1 MNVFETL
8 AHSAQK
14 FAGRTAIID
23 AGGTMDYRSLWREIE
38 ALRAQLDHLGLKPGQ
53 GVGIRARNGRA
64 FVIGGLA
71 ALGCGATVMP
81 IHHQIKPDE
90 LNDMLAKAPLCVI
103 LDDGSGGPVPANRSE
118 HPKGWT
124 PNQALSNGLR
134 FTRLENSQAPLAPEI
149 ADAAFVRFTSGTTG
163 EAKGVVLTHR
173 DILERIAAA
182 NSGLK
187 LTHEDTILWVLPM
200 AYHFYVSIILYL
212 EAGATVLL
220 SGDYLAESILDSAAQ
235 HRATFLYVTPMH
247 IRLLNS
253 AAAGRALPPSLQR
266 VMSVSSRLNPQ
277 AARDFHARY
286 KIPVCQGYGIIEVGL
301 PIMNIDEAAD
311 HPEAIGR
318 PVPAFEAMIV
328 QDGTPKEPLPHPNP
342 LPSHSMGAER
352 EQKSDALDR
361 FEAEPQSSDVKNARA
376 PRELSPAKE
385 GETGQ
390 LALRGPGI
398 FSGYLNPPRLRAEIM
413 RDGWFLTGDLG
424 HRDSGGRIFLDGR
437 TSSVI
442 HVAGHKVFPEEVAA
456 VLDTHPAVLRS
467 RVFGRQHPQW
477 GEAVYAEAQLRNG
490 NTAPVTSDELLTF
503 CRKRLSSQKV
513 PVTVEFVAQ
522 VPMTSSGKVKHG

>member
-8 AHSAQK
+8 ARSAQQW
-14 FAGRTAIID
+14 ADRTAIID
-23 AGGTMDYRSLWREIE
+23 AAGPMDYRSLWREVE
-38 ALRAQLDHLGLKPGQ
+38 AVRVQLDQLGVRPGQ
-53 GVGIRARNGRA
+53 GMGIRARNGRA

-71 ALGCGATVMP
+71 ALGCGAVVMP

-90 LNDMLAKAPLCVI
+90 LSDMLAKAPLCAI
-103 LDDGSGGPVPANRSE
+103 IDDGSGGAAPAVQRPMERSL
-118 HPKGWT
+118 T
-124 PNQALSNGLR
+124 VAALSNGLR
-134 FTRLENSQAPLAPEI
+134 FTRLDNSQAPLAPQI

-163 EAKGVVLTHR
+163 AAKGVVLTHQ
-173 DILERIAAA
+173 DILERTAAA

-212 EAGATVLL
+212 EAGATVLV

-235 HRATFLYVTPMH
+235 HGATFLYVTPMH

-253 AAAGRALPPSLQR
+253 VPSGRALPTSLQR

-277 AARDFHARY
+277 AARDFQARF

-301 PIMNIDEAAD
+301 PIMNIDEAAE

-318 PVPAFEAMIV
+318 PVTSFEAMIV
-328 QDGTPKEPLPHPNP
+328 QEKQADK
-342 LPSHSMGAER
+342 SGA
-352 EQKSDALDR
+352 
-361 FEAEPQSSDVKNARA
+361 DVAASLARQ
-376 PRELSPAKE
+376 LCPAKD

-390 LALRGPGI
+390 LALRGPGM
-398 FSGYLNPPRLRAEIM
+398 FSGYLNPPRLRSEIM
-413 RDGWFLTGDLG
+413 RDGWFMTGDLA
-424 HRDSGGRIFLDGR
+424 HRDSGGLIVLDGR

-456 VLDTHPAVLRS
+456 VLDSHPAILRS

-490 NTAPVTSDELLTF
+490 GPVTSEELLTF

-513 PVTVEFVAQ
+513 PVSVEFVPE
-522 VPMTSSGKVKHG
+522 VKMTSSGKVKHGQGGADGAEQKAR

>member
-8 AHSAQK
+8 AKSAAQW
-14 FAGRTAIID
+14 ADRTAIID
-23 AGGTMDYRSLWREIE
+23 AAGAMDYRSLWREVE
-38 ALRAQLDHLGLKPGQ
+38 ALRVQLDRLGVGPGQ

-71 ALGCGATVMP
+71 ALGCGAVVMP

-90 LNDMLAKAPLCVI
+90 VSDMLAKAPLCVI
-103 LDDGSGGPVPANRSE
+103 IDDGSGTA
-118 HPKGWT
+118 
-124 PNQALSNGLR
+124 QAGKTIALENPGGNGLR
-134 FTRLENSQAPLAPEI
+134 FTRLENSQAPLAPQI

-163 EAKGVVLTHR
+163 EAKGVVLTHQ
-173 DILERIAAA
+173 DILERTAAA

-187 LTHEDTILWVLPM
+187 LTHEDTVLWVLPM
-200 AYHFYVSIILYL
+200 AYHFYVSIVLYL
-212 EAGATVLL
+212 EAGATVLV

-253 AAAGRALPPSLQR
+253 VPSGRALPPSLQR
-266 VMSVSSRLNPQ
+266 VMSVSSKLNPQ
-277 AARDFHARY
+277 SARDFHAKY

-301 PIMNIDEAAD
+301 PIMNIAEAAE

-318 PVPAFEAMIV
+318 PVASFEAIIV
-328 QDGTPKEPLPHPNP
+328 HEGNE
-342 LPSHSMGAER
+342 AER
-352 EQKSDALDR
+352 EFR
-361 FEAEPQSSDVKNARA
+361 PTE
-376 PRELSPAKE
+376 E

-390 LALRGPGI
+390 LAVRGPGM
-398 FSGYLNPPRLRAEIM
+398 FSGYLNPPRLRSEIM

-424 HRDSGGRIFLDGR
+424 HRDGSGLIVLDGR

-456 VLDTHPAVLRS
+456 VLDSHPSILRS
-467 RVFGRQHPQW
+467 RVFGRAHPQW

-490 NTAPVTSDELLTF
+490 TTAPVTSEELLTF

-513 PVTVEFVAQ
+513 PVGVEFVKE
-522 VPMTSSGKVKHG
+522 VSMTSSGKVRHG